1 MTKLKTF
8 KTFIIEPRVKINN
21 KKLKTFSKKRENK
34 KEKKR
39 PPATNRPSFT
49 TL

>member
-1 MTKLKTF
+1 LKTF

-21 KKLKTFSKKRENK
+21 KKLKTFSKKEKK

-39 PPATNRPSFT
+39 PPATN
-49 TL
+49 

>member
-21 KKLKTFSKKRENK
+21 KKLKTFSKKEKIRK
-34 KEKKR
+34 KKR
-39 PPATNRPSFT
+39 D
-49 TL
+49 LQ